1 MRALV
6 VEDNHDLATSIAT
19 SIEQM
24 QHAVDTIDN
33 GLQAEQLL
41 RTEPY
46 DIVILDLN
54 LPGQDG
60 LQVLKNIRQHGISL
74 PVLILTARTDTDSR
88 VKGLDLGADD
98 YLTKPFHLA
107 ELDARVRALLRRHMT
122 TSSATLK
129 FGDLIF
135 DSHTKQAWC
144 KDQELNLTNR
154 ERGVLEILIAN
165 RNKVLSK
172 RQIVDHLF
180 SFHQDVSENAIEI
193 YIHRL
198 RKKLNIPGITI
209 KTVRGLG
216 YSLAVD

>member
-1 MRALV
+1 MRVLV
-6 VEDNHDLATSIAT
+6 VEDNLDLAASIVT

-24 QHAVDTIDN
+24 QHAVDSIDN
-33 GLQAEQLL
+33 GLQAEQML
-41 RTEPY
+41 RSEPY
-46 DIVILDLN
+46 DLVVLDLN

-60 LQVLKNIRQHGISL
+60 LQVLKNIRQQGIAL
-74 PVLILTARTDTDSR
+74 PVLILTARADTDSR

-107 ELDARVRALLRRHMT
+107 ELDARVRALLRRHMS
-122 TSSATLK
+122 TSSPIIRLAELS
-129 FGDLIF
+129 F
-135 DSHTKQAWC
+135 DTSSKQAWY
-144 KDQELNLTNR
+144 KDDELDLTKR

-180 SFHQDVSENAIEI
+180 SFHQDVSESAVEI
-193 YIHRL
+193 YVHRL
-198 RKKLNIPGITI
+198 RKKLTIPGISI

>member
-1 MRALV
+1 MRVLV
-6 VEDNHDLATSIAT
+6 VEDNLDLATSIVT

-33 GLQAEQLL
+33 GLQAEQML
-41 RTEPY
+41 RSEPY
-46 DIVILDLN
+46 DLVVLDLN

-60 LQVLKNIRQHGISL
+60 LQVLKKIRQHGIEL
-74 PVLILTARTDTDSR
+74 PVLILTARADTDSR

-107 ELDARVRALLRRHMT
+107 ELDARVRALLRRHMA
-122 TSSATLK
+122 TSSPIIRLAELS
-129 FGDLIF
+129 F
-135 DSHTKQAWC
+135 DTSSKQAWY
-144 KDQELNLTNR
+144 KDDELDLTKR

-180 SFHQDVSENAIEI
+180 SFHQDVSESAVEI
-193 YIHRL
+193 YVHRL
-198 RKKLNIPGITI
+198 RKKLTIPGISI
-209 KTVRGLG
+209 KTIRGLG

>member
-1 MRALV
+1 MRVLV
-6 VEDNHDLATSIAT
+6 VEDNLDLAASIVT

-24 QHAVDTIDN
+24 QHAVDSINN
-33 GLQAEQLL
+33 GLQAEQML
-41 RTEPY
+41 RSEPY
-46 DIVILDLN
+46 DLVVLDLN

-60 LQVLKNIRQHGISL
+60 LQVLKNIRQQGIEL
-74 PVLILTARTDTDSR
+74 PVLILTARADTDSR

-107 ELDARVRALLRRHMT
+107 ELDARVRALLRRHMS
-122 TSSATLK
+122 TSSPIIRLAELS
-129 FGDLIF
+129 F
-135 DSHTKQAWC
+135 DTNSKQAWY
-144 KDQELNLTNR
+144 KDDELDLTKR

-180 SFHQDVSENAIEI
+180 SFHQDVSESAVEI
-193 YIHRL
+193 YVHRL
-198 RKKLNIPGITI
+198 RKKLTMPGINI